1 MLPLA
6 WSHSSL
12 IDERHHSRCALPGA
26 VRPHRRLGQSADNV
40 LVVVNDSSADSQRV
54 GDYYARKRTIPA
66 DHTIRITTT
75 TDESI
80 SRADYTRQ
88 IEQPIA
94 KFLTAG
100 GLQDRVLYI
109 VLTKGV
115 PLRVAG
121 SSGRSGTVASVDSEL
136 TLLYRKMTGELVAPV
151 GAVSNPYF
159 LGNRSLSEAQSF
171 THADH
176 DIFLVTEAR
185 RIHGSRRDGAGG
197 PGRSSLA

>member
-1 MLPLA
+1 M
-6 WSHSSL
+6 SS
-12 IDERHHSRCALPGA
+12 IVRVALCLVLFGPTG
-26 VRPHRRLGQSADNV
+26 VWGQSADNV

-54 GDYYARKRTIPA
+54 GDYYARKRMIA
-66 DHTIRITTT
+66 SDHIIRITTT
-75 TDESI
+75 TDESV

-136 TLLYRKMTGELVAPV
+136 TLLYRKMTGEPVAPI

-159 LGNRSLSEAQSF
+159 LGNRPLSEARSF

-176 DIFLVTEAR
+176 DIFLVAR
-185 RIHGSRRDGAGG
+185 LDGYMVADVMALVDRAAVRRVRAV
-197 PGRSSLA
+197 SCSI